1 MKVGVIGCGWVAE
14 HGHLPALARVDAA
27 EVVALADRDPD
38 RLSHLAETWSVLRRH
53 SDHLELL
60 DNPEIEAVVVCVP
73 TEFHV
78 EVAHAAV
85 EAGKHLLLEKPPALG
100 LDEWDRL
107 AARLDESEITFMLGL
122 NMRRHLGFA
131 KARELIRAGRLGAV
145 QSLRTTISNDS
156 LKQPGRSWRRG
167 RRLGGGVLMEMGV
180 HHLDLWSH
188 LLSEDV
194 EQVFATVHGD
204 DENMVVTGRMQ
215 SGIPVTS
222 VFSHRTA
229 DLNEIE
235 VYGAA
240 AMLKASPYQP
250 PRLLDVDTK
259 PWTIRARLGEAAP
272 PLSLPHLA
280 RNRRAGG
287 FFVSSFAAQWRH
299 FADAVQ
305 RGRPPSP
312 GPARPGGCCRSCW
325 PPRPRRPR
333 TAPWPAPTPRRRSL
347 RRRPA

>member
-1 MKVGVIGCGWVAE
+1 
-14 HGHLPALARVDAA
+14 
-27 EVVALADRDPD
+27 
-38 RLSHLAETWSVLRRH
+38 
-53 SDHLELL
+53 
-60 DNPEIEAVVVCVP
+60 
-73 TEFHV
+73 
-78 EVAHAAV
+78 
-85 EAGKHLLLEKPPALG
+85 
-100 LDEWDRL
+100 
-107 AARLDESEITFMLGL
+107 
-122 NMRRHLGFA
+122 
-131 KARELIRAGRLGAV
+131 
-145 QSLRTTISNDS
+145 
-156 LKQPGRSWRRG
+156 
-167 RRLGGGVLMEMGV
+167 MEMGV

-305 RGRPPSP
+305 KGTPAEPGAGTARRLLQVLLATAASATENRPVACADA
-312 GPARPGGCCRSCW
+312 PATLASSATG
-325 PPRPRRPR
+325 
-333 TAPWPAPTPRRRSL
+333 
-347 RRRPA
+347 